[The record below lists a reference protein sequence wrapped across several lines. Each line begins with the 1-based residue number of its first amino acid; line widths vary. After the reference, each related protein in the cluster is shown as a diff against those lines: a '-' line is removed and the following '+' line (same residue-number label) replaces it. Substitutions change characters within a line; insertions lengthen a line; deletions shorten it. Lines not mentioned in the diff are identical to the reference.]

1 MDASETQS
9 HALPLAA
16 KTVQRHCCPSCLGS
30 AFQVVYAQPYS
41 SDGIQAYLDRQYDG
55 NATDAADD
63 AEYTQAKCAQCGL
76 VYQVHVPNDALLAQ
90 VYGPW
95 SRGTAL
101 EVEHRNYSLDEYR
114 YLSQQVQ
121 FVIEHFGRAPAQLEV
136 LDFGFGWAH
145 WARMAMGFGCNVS
158 GVELSEERKDYARRF
173 GIQVL
178 EQEELP
184 QGRFHFINTEQV
196 FEHLVQPREVLQQL
210 VRSLAPGGV
219 IKISVPDCVSALKKI
234 QHGARFETLGADDQ
248 MQIAPLE
255 HINSFDASSLVNLGR
270 ECGLEPMRPSF
281 AKLYNS
287 ASGLLRP
294 KSLART
300 LGRPFYR
307 HIYPRSTFIYFT
319 AADSA
324 ARA

>member
-1 MDASETQS
+1 MDASESPS

-30 AFQVVYAQPYS
+30 SVRVVYAQPYA

-55 NATDAADD
+55 NATDAAND
-63 AEYTQAKCAQCGL
+63 AEYTLAQCGQCGL
-76 VYQVHVPNDALLAQ
+76 VYQVSVPNDALLTE

-114 YLSQQVQ
+114 YLAEQVQ
-121 FVIEHFGRAPAQLEV
+121 FVIEHFGRHPAELEV

-178 EQEELP
+178 EHGSLP
-184 QGRFHFINTEQV
+184 ERRFHFINTEQV
-196 FEHLVQPREVLQQL
+196 FEHLVQPKDILQQL

-219 IKISVPDCVSALKKI
+219 IKISVPDCRSALGKI
-234 QHGARFETLGADDQ
+234 RHGARFESLGTDDQ

-255 HINSFDASSLVNLGR
+255 HINSFDHASLVNLGR
-270 ECGLEPMRPSF
+270 ECGLRPMRPSF
-281 AKLYNS
+281 AKLINS

-307 HIYPRSTFIYFT
+307 HVYPRSTFVYFT
-319 AADSA
+319 AAD
-324 ARA
+324 

>member
-1 MDASETQS
+1 MDAAES
-9 HALPLAA
+9 PLQTAA
-16 KTVQRHCCPSCLGS
+16 TIRRHCCPSCLGS
-30 AFQVVYAQPYS
+30 SFQVVCAELYS
-41 SDGIQAYLDRQYDG
+41 SRGIQAYLERQYDG
-55 NATDAADD
+55 NASAAANDS
-63 AEYTQAKCAQCGL
+63 EYALARCERCGL
-76 VYQVHVPNDALLAQ
+76 AFQVHVPNDALLTE

-114 YLSQQVQ
+114 YLAEQVQ
-121 FVIEHFGRAPAQLEV
+121 FVIEHFGRPPAELEV

-158 GVELSEERKDYARRF
+158 GVELSEERKNYGRRW

-178 EQEELP
+178 EHGRLP
-184 QGRFHFINTEQV
+184 AGRFHFINTEQV
-196 FEHLVQPREVLQQL
+196 FEHLVQPREILQEL

-219 IKISVPDCVSALKKI
+219 IKISVPDCKSALGKVRR
-234 QHGARFETLGADDQ
+234 GVRFENLDADDQ

-255 HINSFDASSLVNLGR
+255 HINSFDSASLVNLGR
-270 ECGLEPMRPSF
+270 ECGLRPIRPSF
-281 AKLYNS
+281 TKLYNS

-307 HIYPRSTFIYFT
+307 HVYPGSTFIYFT

-324 ARA
+324 AGP

>member
-1 MDASETQS
+1 MDAAES
-9 HALPLAA
+9 PLQTAA
-16 KTVQRHCCPSCLGS
+16 TIRRHCCPSCLGS
-30 AFQVVYAQPYS
+30 SFQVVCAEPYS
-41 SDGIQAYLDRQYDG
+41 SRGIQAYLERQYDG
-55 NATDAADD
+55 NASAAANDS
-63 AEYTQAKCAQCGL
+63 EYALARCERCGL
-76 VYQVHVPNDALLAQ
+76 AFQVHVPNDALLTE

-114 YLSQQVQ
+114 YLAEQVQ
-121 FVIEHFGRAPAQLEV
+121 FVIEHFGRPPAELEV

-158 GVELSEERKDYARRF
+158 GVELSEERKIYGRRW

-178 EQEELP
+178 EHGRLP
-184 QGRFHFINTEQV
+184 AGRFHFINTEQV
-196 FEHLVQPREVLQQL
+196 FEHLVQPREILQEL

-219 IKISVPDCVSALKKI
+219 IKISVPDCKSALGKVRR
-234 QHGARFETLGADDQ
+234 GVRFENLDADDQ

-255 HINSFDASSLVNLGR
+255 HINSFDSASLVNLGR
-270 ECGLEPMRPSF
+270 ECGLRPMRPSF

-307 HIYPRSTFIYFT
+307 HVYPGSTFIYFT

-324 ARA
+324 AGP

>member
-1 MDASETQS
+1 MDAAES
-9 HALPLAA
+9 PLQTAA
-16 KTVQRHCCPSCLGS
+16 TIRRHRCPSCLGN
-30 AFQVVYAQPYS
+30 AFQVVCAEPYS
-41 SDGIQAYLDRQYDG
+41 SRGIQAYLERQYDG
-55 NATDAADD
+55 NASAAANDS
-63 AEYTQAKCAQCGL
+63 EYALAKCAQCGL
-76 VYQVHVPNDALLAQ
+76 AFQVHVPNDALLTE

-95 SRGTAL
+95 SSGTAL

-114 YLSQQVQ
+114 YLAEQVQ
-121 FVIEHFGRAPAQLEV
+121 FVIEYFGRAPAELEV

-158 GVELSEERKDYARRF
+158 GVELSEDRKTYGRRW

-178 EQEELP
+178 EHDRLP
-184 QGRFHFINTEQV
+184 AGRFHFINTEQV
-196 FEHLVQPREVLQQL
+196 FEHLVQPREILQQL

-219 IKISVPDCVSALKKI
+219 IKISVPDCKSALRKI
-234 QHGARFETLGADDQ
+234 GRGVRFENLDADDQ

-255 HINSFDASSLVNLGR
+255 HINSFDAASLVNLGR

-294 KSLART
+294 KNLART

-307 HIYPRSTFIYFT
+307 HVYPGSTFIYFT
-319 AADSA
+319 AAESKA
-324 ARA
+324 TR

>member
-1 MDASETQS
+1 MDAAES
-9 HALPLAA
+9 PLQTAA
-16 KTVQRHCCPSCLGS
+16 TIRRHCCPSCLGS
-30 AFQVVYAQPYS
+30 SFQVVCAELYS
-41 SDGIQAYLDRQYDG
+41 SRGIQAYLERQYDG
-55 NATDAADD
+55 NASAAANDS
-63 AEYTQAKCAQCGL
+63 EYALARCERCGL
-76 VYQVHVPNDALLAQ
+76 AFQVHVPNDALLTE

-114 YLSQQVQ
+114 YLAEQVQ
-121 FVIEHFGRAPAQLEV
+121 FVIEHFGRPPAELEV

-158 GVELSEERKDYARRF
+158 GVELSEERKNYGRRW

-178 EQEELP
+178 EHGRLP
-184 QGRFHFINTEQV
+184 AGRFHFINTEQV
-196 FEHLVQPREVLQQL
+196 FEHLVQPREILQEL

-219 IKISVPDCVSALKKI
+219 IKISVPDCKSALGKVRR
-234 QHGARFETLGADDQ
+234 GVRFENLDADDQ

-255 HINSFDASSLVNLGR
+255 HINSFDSASLVNLGR
-270 ECGLEPMRPSF
+270 ECGLRPMRPSF

-307 HIYPRSTFIYFT
+307 HVYPGSTFIYFT

-324 ARA
+324 AGP

>member
-1 MDASETQS
+1 MDAAES
-9 HALPLAA
+9 PLQTAA
-16 KTVQRHCCPSCLGS
+16 TIRRHCCPSCLGS
-30 AFQVVYAQPYS
+30 SFQVVCAELYS
-41 SDGIQAYLDRQYDG
+41 SRGIQAYLERQYDG
-55 NATDAADD
+55 NASAAANDS
-63 AEYTQAKCAQCGL
+63 EYALARCERCGL
-76 VYQVHVPNDALLAQ
+76 AFQVHVPNNALLTE

-114 YLSQQVQ
+114 YLAEQVQ
-121 FVIEHFGRAPAQLEV
+121 FVIEHFGRPPAELEV

-158 GVELSEERKDYARRF
+158 GVELSEERKIYGRRW

-178 EQEELP
+178 EHGRLP
-184 QGRFHFINTEQV
+184 AGRFHFINTEQV
-196 FEHLVQPREVLQQL
+196 FEHLVQPREILQEL

-219 IKISVPDCVSALKKI
+219 IKISVPDCKSALGKVRR
-234 QHGARFETLGADDQ
+234 GVRFENLDADDQ

-255 HINSFDASSLVNLGR
+255 HINSFDSASLVNLGR
-270 ECGLEPMRPSF
+270 ECGLRPIRPSF
-281 AKLYNS
+281 TKLYNS

-307 HIYPRSTFIYFT
+307 HVYPGSTFIYFT

-324 ARA
+324 AGP

>member
-1 MDASETQS
+1 MDAAET
-9 HALPLAA
+9 PLQAA
-16 KTVQRHCCPSCLGS
+16 ATIRRHRCPSCLGS
-30 AFQVVYAQPYS
+30 AFQVVCAEPYS
-41 SDGIQAYLDRQYDG
+41 SPGIQAYLRRQYDG
-55 NATDAADD
+55 NASAAANDS
-63 AEYTQAKCAQCGL
+63 EYALAKCAQCGL
-76 VYQVHVPNDALLAQ
+76 AFQVNVPNDALLTE

-114 YLSQQVQ
+114 YLAEQVQ
-121 FVIEHFGRAPAQLEV
+121 FVIEYFGRAPAELEI

-158 GVELSEERKDYARRF
+158 GVELSEERKHYARRW

-178 EQEELP
+178 EHGRLP
-184 QGRFHFINTEQV
+184 AGKFHFINTEQV
-196 FEHLVQPREVLQQL
+196 FEHLVDPREILQQL

-219 IKISVPDCVSALKKI
+219 LKISVPDCKSALRKI
-234 QHGARFETLGADDQ
+234 QAGARFESLDTDDQ

-255 HINSFDASSLVNLGR
+255 HINSFDSDSLVNLGR
-270 ECGLEPMRPSF
+270 ECGLKPMRPSF

-307 HIYPRSTFIYFT
+307 HVYPRSTFIYFT

-324 ARA
+324 ARP